1 MGNGYIPLPN
11 SPGADM
17 VGKIYRIDKQSE
29 KKYGLTV
36 GDRVITLTKYGG
48 NARYLGID
56 ADQLVK
62 VSSDTIDPAEAACLA
77 ETYLTAFQ
85 CLHYN
90 QSPGQRYRKGSQ
102 KGKSV
107 LVLGPMSP
115 TIGRAI
121 AQLSTIA
128 AFENVYATSKP
139 RHYQR
144 LTSIGILPLPNDP
157 LEWFERLQGRI
168 DVVISFDE
176 EVTPLVQKVL
186 TNTGEI
192 LIVTQ
197 TGFDPDKEQA
207 QFDSKRPAKLVCKRK
222 EAHSKSRLHAYNV
235 HNEWDESLAKSKKD
249 LEYLVELLEAT
260 WVMPHILDRIPLSKV
275 ARAHEIIEV
284 KNVPGFIVCE
294 PWLISKSRAVLL

>member
-29 KKYGLTV
+29 QKLGLNV
-36 GDRVITLTKYGG
+36 GDRVMSLTKYGG

-62 VSSDTIDPAEAACLA
+62 VPENIDPAEAACLA

-85 CLHYN
+85 CLHLG
-90 QSPGQRYRKGSQ
+90 QSPGQRYRRGSL
-102 KGKSV
+102 KAKSV
-107 LVLGPMSP
+107 LILGPMTS
-115 TIGRAI
+115 TMGRAVS
-121 AQLSTIA
+121 QLSTLA
-128 AFENVYATSKP
+128 AVDNVYATSKP

-144 LTSIGILPLPNDP
+144 LTSIGILPLSNDP

-168 DVVISFDE
+168 DLIISFDE
-176 EVTPLVQKVL
+176 EVSPLIQKIL
-186 TNTGEI
+186 SSTGVAI
-192 LIVTQ
+192 IVTQ

-207 QFDSKRPAKLVCKRK
+207 QLDRKSKLVCAR
-222 EAHSKSRLHAYNV
+222 HDGHPTSRLRAYNA
-235 HNEWDESLAKSKKD
+235 HNEWDENLHRCKKD
-249 LEYLVELLEAT
+249 LEHLVELLEAT
-260 WVMPHILDRIPLSKV
+260 WIVPHILDRIPLSKV

-294 PWLISKSRAVLL
+294 PWLVSKSRAVLL